1 KVYYLCGVHDPFLLY
16 MKKFFLSIQK
26 GTLES
31 NLAAFILRVGFGV
44 LMIPYHGYV
53 KLVEF
58 NERKNDFVDFMGL
71 GGSVSLSLAI
81 FAEFFCS
88 ILLIV
93 GLFTRL
99 ATVPLLVT
107 TLVIFSAHNWELFG
121 QYELGTAFFIG
132 YLAILALGPGRFSL
146 DYLIFKRRR

>member
-1 KVYYLCGVHDPFLLY
+1 
-16 MKKFFLSIQK
+16 MKRFFLSVQK
-26 GTLES
+26 GTRAS
-31 NLAAFILRVGFGV
+31 HLAAFILRVGFGV

-58 NERKNDFVDFMGL
+58 NERKDNFVDFLGL
-71 GGSVSLSLAI
+71 GGTVSLSLAI

-88 ILLIV
+88 ILLIL

-99 ATVPLLVT
+99 ATIPLLVT

-121 QYELGTAFFIG
+121 QYELGTAFFVG
-132 YLAILALGPGRFSL
+132 YLSILTLGPGRFSL